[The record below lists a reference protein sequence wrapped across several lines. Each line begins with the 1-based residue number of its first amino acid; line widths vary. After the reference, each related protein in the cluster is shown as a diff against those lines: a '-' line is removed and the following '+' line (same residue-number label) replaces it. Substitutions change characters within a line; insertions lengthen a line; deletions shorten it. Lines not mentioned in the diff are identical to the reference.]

1 MTAPRPLKF
10 CIVGAAGL
18 VVNLGVYSA
27 LVRYAAVSPHAAA
40 VAAFVVAAAHNY
52 VGNRAWTFRTRRGP
66 FVAQGL
72 RFLVVSLIA
81 LAVNLA
87 LLSVLLE
94 AAIASVPAQCV
105 SVLVAASV
113 SFLGNSFWSFPRL
126 EAGGDTIEAPPALAQ
141 RGGCDSEA
149 RMSTSWARSG
159 VQTSRQEASLEVAPW
174 GAALAPTASPLRWR
188 KPRTRPRL
196 GRILCEMGAAREE
209 DILVAV
215 DEQARTGGR
224 LGQILVARGA
234 IDSRDLTAALARQLG
249 LATVDAGDRPI
260 ALLAPDEARRW
271 RAVAVE
277 QGLGSSAVAVC
288 DPGVEAMEPVRR
300 RLGRSTTVKLA
311 DDATLDALLAELYGG
326 SDVAEATRELRERR
340 PELSAYRTRL
350 SGAQAGVAAAIAVL
364 TLVGLVLDV
373 MVTVRVWTAAA
384 ITFYVLSVG
393 FRAYLAHKGWKASGR
408 SSPATPSWFC
418 VTLCPVRTRPRRS
431 VDGADAASLE
441 RRQRDVE
448 AFIGPERDHA
458 DIVVT
463 FRRDPGGDP
472 DGSGVLD
479 ELELPTY
486 TLLIPIYREKPMTVR
501 ALFQALSGI
510 DYPKHKLD
518 GLLLMEVDD
527 DETRDAVES
536 ADRPAWLRVLCV
548 PAGAPKTKPRA
559 LSYGLRYAKGALL
572 TIYDAEDAPDPGQ
585 LKQAVRSFAD
595 GDPSLACLQAR
606 LGYYN
611 PRQNLLTR
619 WFTLEYDAWFNVL
632 LPGLHRVAGPIPLG
646 GTSNHFRTDLLRA
659 CGGWDPYN
667 VTEDADLGVRLAR
680 IGLTTAMLE
689 STTYEEANS
698 NVAGWLRQR
707 SRWTKGYMQTV
718 LVHTREP
725 VELYRDLGPKR
736 VLAFALTVG
745 ATIATALISPLF
757 WVLTLLWVAAQPAW
771 IAEAFPAPIYYPGL
785 VMLVLGN
792 FLLVML
798 TLWAAVGRG
807 TDDLAPHALL
817 MPLYWVLNS
826 IAAYM
831 ALVELLLRP
840 HHWHKTEHGLHSG
853 QPRSRATTPSGRTRS
868 SAAVDAPE

>member
-1 MTAPRPLKF
+1 
-10 CIVGAAGL
+10 
-18 VVNLGVYSA
+18 
-27 LVRYAAVSPHAAA
+27 
-40 VAAFVVAAAHNY
+40 
-52 VGNRAWTFRTRRGP
+52 
-66 FVAQGL
+66 
-72 RFLVVSLIA
+72 
-81 LAVNLA
+81 
-87 LLSVLLE
+87 
-94 AAIASVPAQCV
+94 
-105 SVLVAASV
+105 
-113 SFLGNSFWSFPRL
+113 
-126 EAGGDTIEAPPALAQ
+126 
-141 RGGCDSEA
+141 
-149 RMSTSWARSG
+149 
-159 VQTSRQEASLEVAPW
+159 
-174 GAALAPTASPLRWR
+174 
-188 KPRTRPRL
+188 
-196 GRILCEMGAAREE
+196 MGAAREE
-209 DILVAV
+209 DILVAL

-234 IDSRDLTAALARQLG
+234 IDSRELTVALARQLG

-260 ALLAPDEARRW
+260 PLLRPDEARRW
-271 RAVAVE
+271 RAVALE
-277 QGLGSSAVAVC
+277 QGPGSSAVAVC

-326 SDVAEATRELRERR
+326 SDVAEVTRELRERR
-340 PELSAYRTRL
+340 PELSAYRMKL

-373 MVTVRVWTAAA
+373 MVTVRIWTAAA

-393 FRAYLAHKGWKASGR
+393 FRAYLAHQGWKASRR
-408 SSPATPSWFC
+408 SSPAAPSWFC
-418 VTLCPVRTRPRRS
+418 VTLCPVRPRPRCS

-441 RRQRDVE
+441 RGGRDAE
-448 AFIGPERDHA
+448 AFTRPQRDHA

-463 FRRDPGGDP
+463 FRRDPDGDP
-472 DGSGVLD
+472 DESGVPD

-486 TLLIPIYREKPMTVR
+486 TLLIPIYREKPGTVR
-501 ALFQALSGI
+501 ALFQALARI

-527 DETRDAVES
+527 DETGDAVES
-536 ADRPAWLRVLCV
+536 ADRPAWLRVLRV

-572 TIYDAEDAPDPGQ
+572 TIYDAEDAPAPGQ

-595 GDPSLACLQAR
+595 GDPLLACLQAR

-632 LPGLHRVAGPIPLG
+632 LPGLHRVGAPIPLG
-646 GTSNHFRTDLLRA
+646 GTSNHFRTDLLRE
-659 CGGWDPYN
+659 CGSWDPYN

-680 IGLTTAMLE
+680 LGLTTAMLE

-698 NVAGWLRQR
+698 DVAGWLRQR

-718 LVHTREP
+718 LVHTRQP
-725 VELYRDLGPKR
+725 VELYRDLGPGR

-745 ATIATALISPLF
+745 ATIASALISPLF
-757 WVLTLLWVAAQPAW
+757 WALTLLWIAAQPAW
-771 IAEAFPAPIYYPGL
+771 IADAFPAPIYYPGL
-785 VMLVLGN
+785 VMLVFGN

-840 HHWHKTEHGLHSG
+840 HHWHKTEHGLHFG
-853 QPRSRATTPSGRTRS
+853 EPRKGAATPSVRTRS
-868 SAAVDAPE
+868 SAGGDASE